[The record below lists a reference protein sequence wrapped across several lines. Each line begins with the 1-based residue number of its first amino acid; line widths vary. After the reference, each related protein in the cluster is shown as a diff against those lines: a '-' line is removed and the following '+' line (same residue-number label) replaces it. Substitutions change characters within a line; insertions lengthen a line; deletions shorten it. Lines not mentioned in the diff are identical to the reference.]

1 MKPPDVIYNR
11 RRLYRILNEVL
22 RPAKDRTGSRATQPC
37 DDGSVGGSMQE
48 TIANVVTWLE
58 DLVWSS
64 GIPVGDETI
73 PFVVIALL
81 GTGLFLTLRLG
92 FIQVRRLGHGF
103 AVASGVYDDP
113 EEPGDVSHFQALT
126 TALSATVGIGNIAG
140 VAIAIHWGGPGAL
153 FWMWM
158 TALLGMALKYSEVT
172 LAQHFRK
179 IEFPDQDP
187 HAWEGSVSGGP
198 MYYIEK
204 GLGAKWKPLAIFFS
218 GALIVTSFLT
228 GNAVQANTVADTME
242 TEFGVPVWATGLL
255 TAGIVAAVILGG
267 IRRIGKVTGI
277 LAPVMAAVYVSGALV
292 ILALNYD
299 QVIPTFG
306 LIFREAFNPTA
317 GVAGT
322 GVGAFLLTLMWGV
335 RRGLFSNEAGQGSA
349 PIAHAAAKT
358 DEPVSEGVV
367 ALLEPFIDTI
377 VICSMTGLVI
387 LTTGVWDD
395 RVPTELTIGG
405 GDSAWVVVE
414 DDGNAVE
421 AEIPDTVRIEDGY
434 PQMGAAVMSWH
445 EVAVERFFAD
455 SEHTEPFNGVLRPA
469 DSKAVADDGTE
480 FPALWGEAVESGA
493 PLTQLAFQRGLSRF
507 GGWGGLIVVL
517 SVLLFAVSTAI
528 SWSYYGDRCANYIW
542 GAKAVLP
549 YKFIFVG
556 MHFLGAVVS
565 LAFIWTL
572 GDVAL
577 GVVTFPNLLAV
588 LLLSGTVVGLTRKY
602 FESRPWEE
610 NWRVHQEY
618 VEARRK
624 EREAH
629 RKRS

>member
-1 MKPPDVIYNR
+1 
-11 RRLYRILNEVL
+11 
-22 RPAKDRTGSRATQPC
+22 
-37 DDGSVGGSMQE
+37 MQE
-48 TIANVVTWLE
+48 TIAQIVTWLE
-58 DLVWSS
+58 ELVWAS
-64 GIPVGDETI
+64 GIPVGDQTI

-81 GTGLFLTLRLG
+81 GTGLVLTVRLG

-113 EEPGDVSHFQALT
+113 DEPGDVSHFQALT

-153 FWMWM
+153 FWMWV

-172 LAQHFRK
+172 LAQHYRQ
-179 IEFPDQDP
+179 IEFPDQDA
-187 HAWEGSVSGGP
+187 HVWEGSVSGGP

-204 GLGAKWKPLAIFFS
+204 GLGSKWKPLAVFFS

-242 TEFGVPVWATGLL
+242 TELGVPVWITGLI
-255 TAGIVAAVILGG
+255 TAAIVAAVILGG
-267 IRRIGKVTGI
+267 IRRIGRVTSI
-277 LAPVMAAVYVSGALV
+277 LAPLMAAIYVAGAFLILV
-292 ILALNYD
+292 LNYD
-299 QVIPTFG
+299 LVIPTFG
-306 LIFREAFNPTA
+306 LIFREAFNPSA

-322 GVGAFLLTLMWGV
+322 GVGAFLLTMMWGV

-377 VICSMTGLVI
+377 VICSMTGLAI
-387 LTTGVWDD
+387 LITGVWSE
-395 RVPTELTIGG
+395 RVPTEMPIGG
-405 GDSAWVVVE
+405 GDSAWVSVS
-414 DDGNAVE
+414 DNGNAVE
-421 AEIPDTVRIEDGY
+421 AEMPESVRLVDGY
-434 PQMGAAVMSWH
+434 PETDGPVMSWH
-445 EVAVERFFAD
+445 EVAVERFFLD
-455 SEHTEPFNGVLRPA
+455 PEHTRPFSGVLRPA
-469 DSKAVADDGTE
+469 EGLAVTDEGAE
-480 FPALWGEAVESGA
+480 HPVLWGEAAESGA

-507 GGWGGLIVVL
+507 GDWGGWIVVL

-542 GAKAVLP
+542 GPKAVLP
-549 YKFIFVG
+549 YKIVFVG

-602 FESRPWEE
+602 FQARPWEE
-610 NWRVHQEY
+610 NRRVHEAY

-624 EREAH
+624 EREER
-629 RKRS
+629 RKHP